1 MSFQF
6 FFFLLV
12 TFCVELSAGVWRI
25 VEFDLSYNR
34 TDVLQLKTNIDFYY
48 NLETVPSWFEDAWIE
63 IQNRVSL
70 YQSKTNISFEMI
82 LFFLIYFCFTV

>member
-1 MSFQF
+1 MWFQF

-34 TDVLQLKTNIDFYY
+34 TDVLQLKANIDFYV
-48 NLETVPSWFEDAWIE
+48 NLETVPSWFEEAWIE
-63 IQNRVSL
+63 IHNRVSQ
-70 YQSKTNISFEMI
+70 YQSKTNISFGTI
-82 LFFLIYFCFTV
+82 SVFLLTFVLR